1 MGDGSRPRESIP
13 NPLTLNLNL
22 NPKTQVYNLTLEQ
35 LVGDGSE
42 DYWSG
47 GLYVI
52 MVTAGNYNF

>member
-1 MGDGSRPRESIP
+1 MRPREEIYP
-13 NPLTLNLNL
+13 RTLNLNL

-52 MVTAGNYNF
+52 MVTAVNYNFC